1 MPFYFILH
9 FSATEALDALLLLAS
24 SPVRCLMET
33 SSSLETPQKNNGDA
47 VLSSP
52 RVPLASPVPVMLSPG
67 NFEAKRQSQPIM
79 SHIRQLNF
87 TGIDETSTTCS
98 KNKPPETVTGIKHT
112 ESNQFGV
119 ESRKEQVAEKVA
131 TPDKKTSPRN
141 ITGEQSFVNLPKP
154 EGTRATDS
162 QCENSEIN
170 STGNNGEKRKDVEI
184 TIVEGKNEIEQAVGN
199 ISAILQKEQRESNR
213 CTNTTGKSTV
223 VVNVFDTDEFSG
235 REERECFQDSPLK
248 LSALEDLA
256 TNELLQC
263 KSVKPAETTTSHS
276 KAPNEVTARS
286 VVKKEDEEGCERA
299 AETMLC
305 QCEQAIEAKDI
316 STATMD
322 YTTTEVPE
330 GCTSSTEGCA
340 STVGRFTNIKTPESN
355 KTPPAGQDL
364 STSTESNKVG
374 VFIQYLILCY
384 LKVHFPCTY

>member
-1 MPFYFILH
+1 
-9 FSATEALDALLLLAS
+9 
-24 SPVRCLMET
+24 MET
-33 SSSLETPQKNNGDA
+33 SCSLETPQKSNGDA

-52 RVPLASPVPVMLSPG
+52 RVPFASPVPVMLSPG

-87 TGIDETSTTCS
+87 TGINETSTTCS
-98 KNKPPETVTGIKHT
+98 NNKPPETATGIKHT
-112 ESNQFGV
+112 VSNQFSV
-119 ESRKEQVAEKVA
+119 ESRKEQVSEKVA

-141 ITGEQSFVNLPKP
+141 ITGEQSFVNVPKP

-162 QCENSEIN
+162 QFENPEIE
-170 STGNNGEKRKDVEI
+170 STGGNGGKRKEDVEI
-184 TIVEGKNEIEQAVGN
+184 TIVEGKNEIEQAVGD

-263 KSVKPAETTTSHS
+263 KSVKPAETKTSHS
-276 KAPNEVTARS
+276 KVPNEVTARS
-286 VVKKEDEEGCERA
+286 VLKKEHEEGCERA
-299 AETMLC
+299 AETMFC
-305 QCEQAIEAKDI
+305 QCEPIEAKGI

-322 YTTTEVPE
+322 YTTTEVSE
-330 GCTSSTEGCA
+330 GCTSLTEGCA
-340 STVGRFTNIKTPESN
+340 SNVGRFTNIKSPESN

-364 STSTESNKVG
+364 SSSTESNKVG
-374 VFIQYLILCY
+374 VFIQYLIFSY
-384 LKVHFPCTY
+384 LKAHFPCTY

>member
-52 RVPLASPVPVMLSPG
+52 RVPFASPVPVMLSPG

-87 TGIDETSTTCS
+87 TGVDETSTTCS
-98 KNKPPETVTGIKHT
+98 KNKPTEAVTGIKHT
-112 ESNQFGV
+112 ESNQFSV
-119 ESRKEQVAEKVA
+119 ESRKEQVSEKVA
-131 TPDKKTSPRN
+131 TPEKKTSPRN
-141 ITGEQSFVNLPKP
+141 ITGEQSFVNVPKP
-154 EGTRATDS
+154 ESTRATDS
-162 QCENSEIN
+162 QCKNSKIEC
-170 STGNNGEKRKDVEI
+170 TGGNGGKRKEDVEI

-213 CTNTTGKSTV
+213 CTNTTGESTV

-263 KSVKPAETTTSHS
+263 KSVKPAETKTSHS

-286 VVKKEDEEGCERA
+286 VVKKEDEEGCDCA

-305 QCEQAIEAKDI
+305 EPVEAKDI
-316 STATMD
+316 STATKD
-322 YTTTEVPE
+322 YTNTKVSE

-340 STVGRFTNIKTPESN
+340 SNVGRFTNIKTPESN

-364 STSTESNKVG
+364 SSSTESNKVG

-384 LKVHFPCTY
+384 LKVHFRCTY